1 MRRMK
6 QVLFKETSG
15 ALKTFETALRPF
27 EKATEQ
33 CGMPTEIGGQQSGGC
48 AVIQV
53 ERPFI
58 DEGATQLYDR
68 VLKGTAED
76 ALELDMEEYRRK
88 RASQIRPNSE
98 LCLRVKELES
108 RDFKGKHVAVAP
120 ETGKRSNVWGG
131 QSSLMT
137 MVPSSAALWVQ
148 QCISQNL
155 ECTWSVELE
164 DEHDNLKTVWVRMRC
179 TS

>member
-1 MRRMK
+1 
-6 QVLFKETSG
+6 
-15 ALKTFETALRPF
+15 
-27 EKATEQ
+27 
-33 CGMPTEIGGQQSGGC
+33 
-48 AVIQV
+48 
-53 ERPFI
+53 
-58 DEGATQLYDR
+58 
-68 VLKGTAED
+68 
-76 ALELDMEEYRRK
+76 MEEYRRK

-164 DEHDNLKTVWVRMRC
+164 DEHDNLKTVWDYLPAYLKEPAIAAKTRPLAHADTQEEQLTDSAKVDEFPPQANLSLSQGQVPALRRLTC
-179 TS
+179 TTE